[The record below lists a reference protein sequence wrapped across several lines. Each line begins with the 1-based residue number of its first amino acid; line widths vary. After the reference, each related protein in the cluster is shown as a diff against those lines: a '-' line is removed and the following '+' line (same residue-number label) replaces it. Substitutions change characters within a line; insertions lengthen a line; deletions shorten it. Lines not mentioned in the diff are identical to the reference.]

1 MTIHFDLHIKKKQKT
16 THFDD
21 TVKQSRN
28 KNETFTV
35 NNEYHTRLRK
45 TGLKAAPDKTIFF
58 LENFFLDHVIS
69 FKGLDPIA
77 KRVKVLMNLK
87 QAEKNGT
94 SWKCKDALSYI
105 AVSSRTSMCTV
116 NFRDLLNDSTL
127 FHWSLEHEKLI
138 QSIKDRTSED
148 TILGLP
154 STDYLFPFHVESS
167 DVGITCIP
175 FEQILEGERII
186 YFNSRIFDKT
196 DQ

>member
-1 MTIHFDLHIKKKQKT
+1 MTIHFDPHIKKKQKT

-21 TVKQSRN
+21 TVKQSQN

-58 LENFFLDHVIS
+58 LEILFLDHVIS

-94 SWKCKDALSYI
+94 S
-105 AVSSRTSMCTV
+105 
-116 NFRDLLNDSTL
+116 
-127 FHWSLEHEKLI
+127 
-138 QSIKDRTSED
+138 
-148 TILGLP
+148 
-154 STDYLFPFHVESS
+154 
-167 DVGITCIP
+167 
-175 FEQILEGERII
+175 
-186 YFNSRIFDKT
+186 
-196 DQ
+196 